1 MSTIGYGG
9 VSQVVLR
16 SNGDE
21 AAIPPPERQLGTLQL
36 AEYVECARMQVAG

>member
-9 VSQVVLR
+9 VSRVVLR

-21 AAIPPPERQLGTLQL
+21 AAMPLPQRQLGTLQL
-36 AEYVECARMQVAG
+36 VEYVECAPMQAAG